1 MAANEMSF
9 NQISTV
15 LNAIHAQATGTQ
27 VPAAVDTASFV
38 TQAQAVLKT
47 GYDPIMSAVSQ
58 VLSRTIFSIRPYS
71 AKFRGMMVSPE
82 RYGNHVRKLNIAD
95 KAWANDDRNTLTDGN
110 SVDQQTVN
118 VPNVVQTNFYG
129 ENVFQKSYTIFRDQL
144 DVAFSSPEELQRFV
158 SLVVGNANDM
168 LEQSREELAR
178 SLVANYIGAKYVT
191 TSNLL
196 EGSEGVV
203 HLLTEYNT
211 ATGLT
216 EDNALTATTVY
227 QPANFKPFMQWVYA
241 RIATL
246 SALLTER
253 SARFHLNMTLSG
265 VDKTLMRHTPY
276 DRQRVYLF
284 APARFQS
291 EAMVLA
297 DTFKKFYDAVA
308 NGQPAIA
315 IGKELADDQGRPRWT
330 PFQQDIKSTY
340 IAGDLLRDL
349 RTIENRFDNDI
360 GIPNANTEKRER
372 MIVDEVNANNVETY
386 SKCELWLEQLRE
398 SCERANAM
406 FPGLALAVEWRN
418 PPESAETATTGKEV
432 LTDE

>member
-9 NQISTV
+9 NQIATV

-27 VPAAVDTASFV
+27 VPAAVDTGTFV

-47 GYDPIMSAVSQ
+47 GYDPVMSAVSQ

-71 AKFRGMMVSPE
+71 AKFRGMMVSAE
-82 RYGNHVRKLNIAD
+82 RYGNHVRKINISD
-95 KAWANDDRNTLTDGN
+95 KDFVEDDRVKLTDGQ
-110 SVDQQTVN
+110 SMDQQTVN
-118 VPNVVQTNFYG
+118 VPNVLQTNFYG
-129 ENVFQKSYTIFRDQL
+129 ENVFEKSYTIFRDQL
-144 DVAFSSPEELQRFV
+144 DCAFSSPEELQRFV

-168 LEQSREELAR
+168 LEQARENLAR

-191 TSNLL
+191 TANLL

-211 ATGLT
+211 ATGLS
-216 EDNALTATTVY
+216 LTATTVY

-253 SARFHLNMTLSG
+253 SARFHMNLTVSG
-265 VDKTLMRHTPY
+265 VSKTLMRHTPY

-291 EAMVLA
+291 EAQVLA
-297 DTFKKFYDAVA
+297 DTFHDNYLRLADTETVNFWQNITVPDKIIVNPNWLNPDGTVGYTNQDV
-308 NGQPAIA
+308 
-315 IGKELADDQGRPRWT
+315 ELAPIFGVIMDEECCGFTPVNQWQAPAPFNARGGYTTVWMHETQRHWT
-330 PFQQDIKSTY
+330 DMTEN
-340 IAGDLLRDL
+340 GVVLLLD
-349 RTIENRFDNDI
+349 
-360 GIPNANTEKRER
+360 
-372 MIVDEVNANNVETY
+372 
-386 SKCELWLEQLRE
+386 
-398 SCERANAM
+398 
-406 FPGLALAVEWRN
+406 
-418 PPESAETATTGKEV
+418 
-432 LTDE
+432 